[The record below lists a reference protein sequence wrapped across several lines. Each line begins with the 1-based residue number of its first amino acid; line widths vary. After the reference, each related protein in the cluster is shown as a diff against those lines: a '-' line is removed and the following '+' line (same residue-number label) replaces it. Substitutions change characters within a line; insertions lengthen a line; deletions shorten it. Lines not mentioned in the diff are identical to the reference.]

1 MTSTPAIILGIS
13 LIIIMF
19 GMGLTLTLYDFKRVI
34 IYPKAILLGLVNQLI
49 LLPVIGFILVFIFP
63 VSEAIAIGLILLAAC
78 PGGPTSNLITHLAHG
93 DTALSV
99 SLTAI
104 SSTITVVTIPIIL
117 NVGFVMI
124 QGTGTAFQLDVLQ
137 TIGQVFIIVLIP
149 VSIGMLIRRFKADF
163 ADRMDRPVRVAS
175 GIVFVLVI
183 VGIMIKEKDNIVP
196 YFQQAG
202 WLALILNVAT
212 MALGYASA
220 RLFKLN
226 KAQGISI
233 SIESGI
239 QNGTLAISIATVLL
253 ENSTYAI
260 APAVYGLVMFATSGL
275 VIYWGNRAKPGKP
288 S

>member
-1 MTSTPAIILGIS
+1 MTTTPAIVLGAS

-19 GMGLTLTLYDFKRVI
+19 GMGLSLTINDFKRVVQ
-34 IYPKAILLGLVNQLI
+34 YPKAVLIGLINQLV
-49 LLPVIGFILVFIFP
+49 LLPAIGFLLVTTFSM
-63 VSEAIAIGLILLAAC
+63 SEEVGIGLILLAAC
-78 PGGPTSNLITHLAHG
+78 PGGPTSNLIAHLAKG

-104 SSTITVVTIPIIL
+104 SSVITVITIPIIV
-117 NVGFVMI
+117 NMGFVML
-124 QGTGTAFQLDVLQ
+124 QGKGTAFQLDVAQ

-149 VSIGMLIRRFKADF
+149 VSVGMTIRHFKKAF
-163 ADRMDRPVRVAS
+163 AEKMDRPVRITS

-183 VGIMIKEKDNIVP
+183 VGVVISEKENIVP

-202 WLALILNVAT
+202 WLALALNIAT
-212 MALGYASA
+212 MAVGYFSA

-226 KAQGISI
+226 IAQRISI

-253 ENSTYAI
+253 KNTSYAI
-260 APAVYGLVMFATSGL
+260 VPAVYGLLMFATASV
-275 VIYWGNRAKPGKP
+275 VIYWGNKKH
-288 S
+288 